1 MGVPRAP
8 RGFPASLL
16 GACLFA
22 CLRRGGLGGGCRA
35 GGARAIARRPRWRRV
50 VVLSLRCRVPG
61 RRPKRWRG
69 GRGTVSCSLMDV
81 APNARATPKPLSLND
96 SLVVGGQPFSTSR
109 RRQRFLGGAHRC
121 TAWALGSGRGGV
133 WVAAPAERRHPERVA
148 LLARSACALRR
159 LRPWQ
164 ARRGAPT
171 RWRLLMGAGSLAV

>member
-1 MGVPRAP
+1 MEAAAP
-8 RGFPASLL
+8 GGHARSRGDH
-16 GACLFA
+16 
-22 CLRRGGLGGGCRA
+22 GGGGSSCLACVAACRGDGRSAGRA
-35 GGARAIARRPRWRRV
+35 GREGDGFMLVDGCGAKRARHPRNPY
-50 VVLSLRCRVPG
+50 LS
-61 RRPKRWRG
+61 
-69 GRGTVSCSLMDV
+69 TT
-81 APNARATPKPLSLND
+81 A
-96 SLVVGGQPFSTSR
+96 LVVGGQPFSTSR